1 MRRLTILLAV
11 ATLLLLA
18 SLARGAALEP
28 VGLRCEY
35 LKDPLGIDV
44 VKPRLSWEFSPVDG
58 PRGLR
63 QVGYQILVAGSRAN
77 IAADL
82 GDLWDSGRV
91 ASDESVNVPYAGRE
105 LASRTRCY
113 WKVRVWDQ
121 DGGVSNWSRP
131 ALWTMGLLRP
141 EDWRGKWI
149 GTTTGTGPDKVTPW
163 FRKTFSVRSRPKG
176 AYVYLASIG
185 YHELYINGTKAG
197 DAVLSPSVSH
207 PGRRVRYV
215 TYDVSGLLTPG
226 ENCVGVWLGNGW
238 ASHPEYRLTGG
249 ARFLLRM
256 EATFENGS
264 EVAVVSDATW
274 KTHASPLAG
283 IGHWKARE
291 FGGERYD
298 ARLEMPGWSTTKLRD
313 SDWEQVKVFE
323 GHRQEISAEMI
334 EPNRLVRRLEPVS
347 IQERPGGSVRVDMG
361 RNFTGWFEIALEGPA
376 GREISLEYS
385 ERDEEPCS
393 YDQRDAYIC
402 SGNGRAH
409 FRSRFNYHAFRWVT
423 VRNLGYTPAKGDV
436 AGYLVRTDFRP
447 AATFASSNPLLN
459 RLYEIMSWTYE
470 SLALGGYLV
479 DCPHRERLG
488 YGGDAHATME
498 TGLSQFRTEAFYTKW
513 LQDWRDTQ
521 TPAGEMPHTAPQ
533 MDGGGGPAWGGIC
546 VVLPWELYRRY
557 GDIRILE
564 SSYASAQKWLAFLDS
579 KSSGDLLQPFTSFST
594 PGQPIWSF
602 LGDWVAP
609 GRGQEPADRVDEKS
623 THFFNNCYWILN
635 LRIAADWAEV
645 LGHADDAR
653 RYRARAGQV
662 AARAHGTFF
671 DAGRKTYANG
681 EQTYLVFP
689 LAVGV
694 VPEGLRADVLGRL
707 EERIKADD
715 KGHINAGM
723 HGTWL
728 LYRYLGSIGRDDLL
742 AMMMGQQTYPSWA
755 YMLEQGA
762 TTVWEEWNGNN
773 SRLHSTLMGAGQ
785 WFTED
790 LAGIRP
796 GEKPPGYKRFILRPV
811 MVAGLVAAAATFESP
826 YGEIRSEWKYEGGTF
841 RWHFRVPPN
850 ATATVYVPASRPEAV
865 TEGGK
870 AASEASGVRFLRLEA
885 GRAVFE
891 VGSGTYDFTA
901 GT

>member
-1 MRRLTILLAV
+1 MP
-11 ATLLLLA
+11 TLLVIFQLLLFSSVA
-18 SLARGAALEP
+18 GGAALEP

-35 LKDPLGIDV
+35 LQDPLGIDV
-44 VKPRLSWEFSPVDG
+44 VKPRLSWEFKPVDG
-58 PRGLR
+58 ARGLR
-63 QVGYQILVAGSRAN
+63 QVGYQVLVAGSKAKVDTN
-77 IAADL
+77 E

-91 ASDESVNVPYAGRE
+91 ESDQSVNVVYGGRE
-105 LASRTRCY
+105 LASRRQCY

-121 DGGVSNWSRP
+121 EGNVSGWSGP
-131 ALWTMGLLRP
+131 ARWTMGLLKR
-141 EDWRGKWI
+141 EEWRGEWI
-149 GTTTGTGPDKVTPW
+149 GTPSGTAPDQATPW
-163 FRKTFSVRSRPKG
+163 FRKTFSISARPRHAY
-176 AYVYLASIG
+176 AYVGSIG
-185 YHELYINGTKAG
+185 YHELYINGSKVG
-197 DAVLSPSVSH
+197 DTVLSPSVSDLA
-207 PGRRVRYV
+207 RRIRYV
-215 TYDVSGLLTPG
+215 TYDVSSLLAPG
-226 ENCVGVWLGNGW
+226 DNCIGVWLGNGW
-238 ASHPEYRLTGG
+238 ASHPEYRLMGG
-249 ARFLLRM
+249 AMFLLQL
-256 EATFENGS
+256 EATPEDGKALT
-264 EVAVVSDATW
+264 VASDASW
-274 KTHASPLAG
+274 KTHASPLTG

-298 ARLEMPGWSTTKLRD
+298 ARQEMPGWSTAEFRD
-313 SDWEQVKVFE
+313 SGWGPVRVFE
-323 GHRQEISAEMI
+323 GRTQILSAEMI
-334 EPNRLVRRLEPVS
+334 EPNRLVRTLEPAS
-347 IQERPGGSVRVDMG
+347 IQQRPDGSVRVDMG
-361 RNFTGWFEIALEGPA
+361 RSYTGWFDIALNGPA
-376 GREISLEYS
+376 GHEISLEYS
-385 ERDEEPCS
+385 ERENEASS
-393 YDQRDAYIC
+393 YSQRDVYIC
-402 SGNGRAH
+402 SGKGQER

-423 VRNLGYTPAKGDV
+423 IRNLGYLPAKGDM

-447 AATFASSNPLLN
+447 AATFSCSNPLLS
-459 RLYEIMSWTYE
+459 RLHDTMSWTYE
-470 SLALGGYLV
+470 SLSLGGYLV

-498 TGLSQFRTEAFYTKW
+498 TGLSQFRTEALYTKW

-557 GDIRILE
+557 GDTRILE
-564 SSYASAQKWLAFLDS
+564 ASYASAQKWLEFLDS
-579 KSSGDLLQPFTSFST
+579 KSSDDLLQPFTSFST

-609 GRGQEPADRVDEKS
+609 GRGQEPEDRVDERS

-635 LRIAADWAEV
+635 LRIAADWADV

-653 RYRARAGQV
+653 RYRARAEQIS
-662 AARAHGTFF
+662 AQAHRTFY

-689 LAVGV
+689 LVAGV
-694 VPEGLRADVLGRL
+694 VPEGLRADILDRL
-707 EERIKADD
+707 EERIKVDD

-728 LYRYLGSIGRDDLL
+728 LWRYLGSIGRDDLL
-742 AMMMGQQTYPSWA
+742 ATMMMQQTYPSWV
-755 YMLEQGA
+755 YMLDQGA

-796 GEKPPGYKRFILRPV
+796 GEKTPGYKQFVLHPV
-811 MVAGLVAAAATFESP
+811 MVAGVDSASATFQSP
-826 YGEIRSEWKYEGGTF
+826 YGEIRSEWKSEGGTF
-841 RWHFRVPPN
+841 RWRLRVPPN
-850 ATATVYVPASRPEAV
+850 TTATVYVPASRPETV

-870 AASEASGVRFLRLEA
+870 AASEASGVRFLRMEK
-885 GRAVFE
+885 GRAIFE